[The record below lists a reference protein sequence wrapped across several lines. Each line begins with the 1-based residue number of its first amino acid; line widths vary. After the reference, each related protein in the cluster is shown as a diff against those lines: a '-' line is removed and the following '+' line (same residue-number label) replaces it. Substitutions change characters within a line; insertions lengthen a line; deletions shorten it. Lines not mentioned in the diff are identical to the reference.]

1 MRPVARKSE
10 VEKGVR
16 SVKMDRMKTFHS
28 LIVAIDFTPSC
39 RRALRE
45 AARRASLDHAK
56 ITAVHVMDEFLV
68 HELKKALS
76 TTEATIRAE
85 WEAKLR
91 QFVDA
96 SDAGGGLVKT
106 EVRVGHPFGQLV
118 EACASHKADLLVMG
132 VRGSKNE
139 PNRVGAIVAKC
150 IRRAPVDVLVVQ
162 QESESPFKQVL
173 SCVDFS
179 ENSAKAVQCALHVA
193 QQDKARVDCLHV
205 YQSAMAM
212 AMDYGGF
219 VTPMP
224 AAVLDDEGVKAWE
237 AQLETFL
244 EPLLRKAEGVTVR
257 KTVIEQ
263 INVRQAL
270 LDHVKQS
277 GADLVVI
284 GTTGK
289 GSLRHMLIGTTA
301 EKIVQHAPCSMLVV
315 KPDDFEI
322 QPD

>member
-1 MRPVARKSE
+1 MCWWCSRN
-10 VEKGVR
+10 
-16 SVKMDRMKTFHS
+16 
-28 LIVAIDFTPSC
+28 
-39 RRALRE
+39 RR
-45 AARRASLDHAK
+45 
-56 ITAVHVMDEFLV
+56 
-68 HELKKALS
+68 
-76 TTEATIRAE
+76 
-85 WEAKLR
+85 
-91 QFVDA
+91 
-96 SDAGGGLVKT
+96 
-106 EVRVGHPFGQLV
+106 
-118 EACASHKADLLVMG
+118 
-132 VRGSKNE
+132 
-139 PNRVGAIVAKC
+139 
-150 IRRAPVDVLVVQ
+150 
-162 QESESPFKQVL
+162 SPFKQVL

-193 QQDKARVDCLHV
+193 QQDRAAVDCLYV

-224 AAVLDDEGVKAWE
+224 TAVLDDEGVKAWE
-237 AQLETFL
+237 TQLETFL

-301 EKIVQHAPCSMLVV
+301 EKIVQYAPCSMLVV